1 MFCYFC
7 CGTAGFE
14 KRNLRF
20 EKLSRVRGS
29 CCTFA
34 VGWLGERQTKLGR
47 YVVFDIEELDSMGKM
62 NLLCKK
68 FPLGSQLNAIYAT
81 PFIVVYL
88 GSNELSRR
96 EENSKS
102 MLNIL

>member
-1 MFCYFC
+1 M
-7 CGTAGFE
+7 
-14 KRNLRF
+14 
-20 EKLSRVRGS
+20 RGS

-62 NLLCKK
+62 NLICKK

-81 PFIVVYL
+81 L
-88 GSNELSRR
+88 L
-96 EENSKS
+96 
-102 MLNIL
+102 LLCILVQTS